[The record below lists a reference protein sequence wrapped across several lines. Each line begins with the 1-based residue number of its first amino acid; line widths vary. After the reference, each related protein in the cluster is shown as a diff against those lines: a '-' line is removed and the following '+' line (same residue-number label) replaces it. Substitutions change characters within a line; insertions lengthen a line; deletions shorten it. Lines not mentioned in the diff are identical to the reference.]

1 MLKEFGCVSKFDT
14 LDSVSTEEDQ
24 KQKEEKKKAFPPAVI
39 VIIMKFYFHDK
50 IKNLSWHCCSLHKT
64 VTSVLAGSFKGH
76 MLHNHFAFALM
87 INVLSG
93 FYYTKH
99 L

>member
-50 IKNLSWHCCSLHKT
+50 IKNLSWQCCSLHKT

>member
-14 LDSVSTEEDQ
+14 LDSVSTVDQ
-24 KQKEEKKKAFPPAVI
+24 KKKEKKKAFPPAVI
-39 VIIMKFYFHDK
+39 VIIMKFYFHNK
-50 IKNLSWHCCSLHKT
+50 IKNLSWHCCSHHKT

-93 FYYTKH
+93 FYYTKY